1 MKFVSKT
8 LPPLIGVAIIILI
21 WHILSSCG
29 IMPSYMMPGPFKVL
43 KTFCED
49 FDIMF
54 YHGIATIYEAIL
66 GVLIGIIISL
76 VIAILMDSCKWI
88 RNSLYPILVV
98 SQTIPSIAIAPL
110 LLLWFGYGT
119 LPKIILIVVTTFFP
133 ITVSL
138 LEGFASADKYSMKLL
153 KSMGAGKFGQFIH
166 VKFPQALGHFFA
178 GLKIAVTYSV
188 IGAVISE
195 WLGGDR
201 GLGVYM
207 TRVRRSFAYDKMFAV
222 IIFIAL
228 LSILLMLLVSLLKWL
243 LMPWERNR
251 INEKK

>member
-8 LPPLIGVAIIILI
+8 LPPLIGVTIIILI
-21 WHILSSCG
+21 WHILASCG
-29 IMPSYMMPGPFKVL
+29 IMPGYMMPGPLKVL
-43 KTFCED
+43 KTFCKD
-49 FDIMF
+49 FDVMA
-54 YHGIATIYEAIL
+54 YHGIATVYEAVL
-66 GVLIGIIISL
+66 GVLIGIIISM
-76 VIAILMDSCKWI
+76 VIAILMDSCKWV

-138 LEGFASADKYSMKLL
+138 LEGFAMADKDSMNLL
-153 KSMGAGKFGQFIH
+153 KSMGARKFEQFIH
-166 VKFPQALGHFFA
+166 VKFPGALGHFFA
-178 GLKIAVTYSV
+178 GLKISVTYSV

-228 LSILLMLLVSLLKWL
+228 LSIILMLLVSLIKWL
-243 LMPWERNR
+243 SMPWERNR

>member
-8 LPPLIGVAIIILI
+8 LPPLIGVTIIILI

-29 IMPSYMMPGPFKVL
+29 IMPTYMMPGPLKVL

-49 FDIMF
+49 FDVMF
-54 YHGIATIYEAIL
+54 YHGIATVYEAVL
-66 GVLIGIIISL
+66 GVLIGIIISMI
-76 VIAILMDSCKWI
+76 IAILMDSCKWI

-138 LEGFASADKYSMKLL
+138 LEGFAMADKDSLNLL
-153 KSMGAGKFGQFIH
+153 KSMGAGKLGQFIH
-166 VKFPQALGHFFA
+166 VKFPGALGHFFA
-178 GLKIAVTYSV
+178 GLKISVTYSV

-228 LSILLMLLVSLLKWL
+228 LSIILMLLVSLIKWL
-243 LMPWERNR
+243 SMPWERNR